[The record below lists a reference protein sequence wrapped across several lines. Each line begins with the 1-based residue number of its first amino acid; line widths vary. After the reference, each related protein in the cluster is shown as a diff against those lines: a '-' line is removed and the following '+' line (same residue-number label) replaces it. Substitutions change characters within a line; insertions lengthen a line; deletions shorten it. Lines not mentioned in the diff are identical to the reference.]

1 MSEIPSSSITDK
13 CASPTLS
20 FELHEACAA
29 WPEMSP
35 PELRD
40 LSDDI
45 FVNGL
50 REPITLTP
58 NGRLL
63 DGRNR
68 ALACHMAGVEPATV
82 VYEGDPWLYS
92 LSKNKHR
99 RHLTNDQLAIVAA
112 KLATCGEGAPVGN
125 QNASKTT
132 GSSEPVVSGRELS
145 VAQVAEASG
154 VPETAIK
161 SAKVVL
167 RHGTSEE
174 KKRVESGAAP
184 LRKTADRIRSRMRS
198 PEVVKRAPAAPH
210 DPVEDVACD
219 LIGKVGDGAW
229 RALPEMAAA
238 VDVATSVA
246 RDGLKRLG
254 ADVETR
260 RGAGGL
266 EYRIKTDDGGNGRDA
281 EIAAKDAE
289 IANLKTQL
297 AARDAEIT
305 RLKAKLLAA
314 TAKSPQPAKKANE
327 VETRPQ

>member
-58 NGRLL
+58 NGRLV

-68 ALACHMAGVEPATV
+68 ALACQMAGVEPETV

-99 RHLTNDQLAIVAA
+99 RHLTNDQFAIVAA

-154 VPETAIK
+154 CTRDGDQKCKSRTQARHVGGEETGRNPARPRCARPPTGSVSVCAVRKRSKKHRLLPMTRLRMLPAI
-161 SAKVVL
+161 
-167 RHGTSEE
+167 
-174 KKRVESGAAP
+174 
-184 LRKTADRIRSRMRS
+184 
-198 PEVVKRAPAAPH
+198 
-210 DPVEDVACD
+210 

-238 VDVATSVA
+238 STL
-246 RDGLKRLG
+246 R
-254 ADVETR
+254 
-260 RGAGGL
+260 
-266 EYRIKTDDGGNGRDA
+266 
-281 EIAAKDAE
+281 
-289 IANLKTQL
+289 
-297 AARDAEIT
+297 
-305 RLKAKLLAA
+305 
-314 TAKSPQPAKKANE
+314 PA
-327 VETRPQ
+327 

>member
-1 MSEIPSSSITDK
+1 MLGILSSSITDK
-13 CASPTLS
+13 CDPPTRS
-20 FELHEACAA
+20 FELHAACAA

-50 REPITLTP
+50 REPISLAP
-58 NGRLL
+58 NGQLL

-68 ALACHMAGVEPATV
+68 ALACQMAGVEPTTM
-82 VYEGDPWLYS
+82 VYDGDPWLFS

-99 RHLTNDQLAIVAA
+99 RHLTTDQIAIVAA
-112 KLATCGEGAPVGN
+112 KLATRGEGGDGSN
-125 QNASKTT
+125 QHKGAT
-132 GSSEPVVSGRELS
+132 GSAEPVAPALS
-145 VAQVAEASG
+145 NAQVAEASG

-198 PEVVKRAPAAPH
+198 PEVVKKTPAAPH
-210 DPVEDVACD
+210 DPIEDVACD

-260 RGAGGL
+260 RGADGL

-281 EIAAKDAE
+281 EITAKDAE

-297 AARDAEIT
+297 AARDAEIA

-314 TAKSPQPAKKANE
+314 TAKPPQPAKKANE

>member
-13 CASPTLS
+13 CALPTLS

-145 VAQVAEASG
+145 VAQVADASG
-154 VPETAIK
+154 IPETAIK

-167 RHGTSEE
+167 RHGTPEE
-174 KKRVESGAAP
+174 KKRVESGAARYARP
-184 LRKTADRIRSRMRS
+184 PTGSVPVCAVRKWSRERRLPPMTRLRMLPAISSARS
-198 PEVVKRAPAAPH
+198 V
-210 DPVEDVACD
+210 
-219 LIGKVGDGAW
+219 
-229 RALPEMAAA
+229 MA
-238 VDVATSVA
+238 
-246 RDGLKRLG
+246 
-254 ADVETR
+254 
-260 RGAGGL
+260 RGAPCP
-266 EYRIKTDDGGNGRDA
+266 RWP
-281 EIAAKDAE
+281 
-289 IANLKTQL
+289 QL
-297 AARDAEIT
+297 STLR
-305 RLKAKLLAA
+305 
-314 TAKSPQPAKKANE
+314 PA
-327 VETRPQ
+327 